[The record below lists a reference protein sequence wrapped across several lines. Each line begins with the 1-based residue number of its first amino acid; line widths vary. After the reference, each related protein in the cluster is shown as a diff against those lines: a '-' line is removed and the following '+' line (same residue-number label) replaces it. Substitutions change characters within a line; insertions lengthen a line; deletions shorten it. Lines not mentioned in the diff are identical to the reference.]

1 MKKVL
6 KILVD
11 TFLNEMRKILPE
23 DFRLLKDTYAMR
35 QTNTNN
41 LLYSIEDS
49 ETTYDLWQTGGVL
62 EAKFVGR
69 GSYDVESIAVP
80 SDNKSIK
87 NIRIFYPAELKG
99 TERKY
104 PLVMVVNGSQ
114 SPAKTYLPYFERLAS
129 WGFIVVGTDDP
140 QPGTGETASEALD
153 YVLNVSEIKDRVDT
167 ANMGA
172 AGYSQGGAGA
182 INAVTKF
189 ENSRL
194 YKTLFTGS
202 AAYPLLAK
210 SMGWEY
216 DPADIAVSYFMTA
229 ATGASDDQ
237 GLEDI
242 SSGFAGVAP
251 LQSLVEIY
259 QAMDENAVKIRAR
272 CVGAEHEEMQLRTDG
287 YMTAW
292 MLWQLQGDEEAAKVF
307 VGDDAEILTNANWQD
322 VEKNQ

>member
-6 KILVD
+6 MILGILLGIIVLLAAA
-11 TFLNEMRKILPE
+11 FLIYNAVKTHKTLNDPRLP
-23 DFRLLKDTYAMR
+23 DDYYA
-35 QTNTNN
+35 
-41 LLYSIEDS
+41 LI
-49 ETTYDLWQTGGVL
+49 QTGGAL
-62 EAKFVGR
+62 EAKYVGR
-69 GSYDVESIAVP
+69 GSYDVESIVVP
-80 SDNKSIK
+80 SEHKSIK

-153 YVLNVSEIKDRVDT
+153 YVLNESEIRDHIDT

-216 DPADIAVSYFMTA
+216 DVADIAVSYFMTA
-229 ATGASDDQ
+229 ATGASDDT
-237 GLEDI
+237 GAADANAEF
-242 SSGFAGVAP
+242 GGVCP
-251 LQSLVEIY
+251 LQALEEIY
-259 QAMDENAVKIRAR
+259 NTLPDSLAKVRAR

-307 VGDDAEILTNANWQD
+307 VGDDAELLTNAGWQD
-322 VEKNQ
+322 IEKNQ